1 MFVDP
6 NDAIVEVDLVGA
18 SNISTDTKDNS
29 RSIVPTAIESID
41 FLAQFYFPTDEIINE
56 IKGYKSFLEVG
67 NDMATLTLSDI
78 AKSELKDASLS
89 DTLLLTLTTDLR
101 VHSELAK
108 GRFFYVKLAIA
119 YEVAFW
125 YCHY

>member
-1 MFVDP
+1 MLVDP

-78 AKSELKDASLS
+78 AKSELNASLS
-89 DTLLLTLTTDLR
+89 DALMLTLTTELR
-101 VHSELAK
+101 VHSERAK

-119 YEVAFW
+119 YEVAFR